1 METAT
6 AAVPTTGPEED
17 DNLDAMTIAEP
28 EMEIEV
34 QGSEAEPEHPDDIP
48 DVEEYPEDVSNDTIE
63 ERQPVLLP
71 GTAPIVDPNLQM
83 ARAAMQPVFY
93 LDNRVGNCVDAVRP
107 AFAYMAYNLCRTI
120 YKIWPSTTAW
130 LTLPYET
137 LQERFNTGS
146 RYDALGSWPA
156 SLCATDP
163 ETNISKEIS
172 DEEVRASYAEVRGNI
187 KKSNKH

>member
-1 METAT
+1 MREDSPTEVPSVNIAQTMETAT

-71 GTAPIVDPNLQM
+71 GTTPIVDPNLQI
-83 ARAAMQPVFY
+83 ARSDATGLLSRQSGGELRRCSSSSICLHGVQLVQDY
-93 LDNRVGNCVDAVRP
+93 LQDLALYHCMVD
-107 AFAYMAYNLCRTI
+107 F
-120 YKIWPSTTAW
+120 
-130 LTLPYET
+130 TL
-137 LQERFNTGS
+137 
-146 RYDALGSWPA
+146 
-156 SLCATDP
+156 
-163 ETNISKEIS
+163 
-172 DEEVRASYAEVRGNI
+172 
-187 KKSNKH
+187 